1 LFARYWLPM
10 LTILLATMGFL
21 YEYYVMLELS
31 PFVLQNILGYSAALA
46 GLILTVL
53 SASDTT

>member
-1 LFARYWLPM
+1 M

-53 SASDTT
+53 SASDTA